1 MVLFNCDSEN
11 EKNIKVLFK
20 SLSKIKDE
28 IAELKKKTSEIEEY
42 KSYAERMSREN
53 EALKQNDEKGGQ
65 IKWTFIISL
74 GVGLSFL
81 FFSGLC
87 VWLLLFSTTCVTVHD
102 SIPMLIVGAIVY
114 FVMTV
119 LLVLFAYQSMHVFK
133 HEEKIT
139 KKK

>member
-87 VWLLLFSTTCVTVHD
+87 VWFLLFSTTCVTVHD
-102 SIPMLIVGAIVY
+102 SIPMLIAGVIVY
-114 FVMTV
+114 FFMAVI
-119 LLVLFAYQSMHVFK
+119 LVCFAYQSRHIFSYEGK
-133 HEEKIT
+133 N
-139 KKK
+139 KK